1 MSLKSAQLL
10 TGYRG
15 SAPLDIEA
23 LVDVIVRV
31 GDMAKAQKDSLVEM
45 DINPLFVYE
54 KGVCAV
60 DAVLAYAE

>member
-1 MSLKSAQLL
+1 LSLQSAKLI

-15 SAPLDIEA
+15 SAPLDLEA
-23 LVDVIVRV
+23 LVDVIVKV
-31 GDMAKAQKDSLVEM
+31 GEMAKDQKNSLVEM

-54 KGVCAV
+54 DGVCAV